1 MDNDLLFLENLSN
14 LLEQGYGIEETL
26 LICKDINNHPSIDT
40 ILQKIYGG
48 EDLTD
53 ALLDPH
59 LPKLFIEFF
68 TFFSMRSTIS
78 DYAIKNSLKIN
89 EIISIRKKLTAQMT
103 YPLILIVFLLFFSLF
118 ATFILFPKVTSLF
131 SSFGMNPSLSFS
143 ILFFII
149 RLIPILIIGILVALI
164 VSFVYFLIALKEK
177 KYWIIERFLKVP
189 FLKKYIQKYFTFKF
203 CLYFNELLEDHI
215 DSNTIITM
223 LNENMTQSD
232 IKIVLYEIYTRLKEG
247 EQLENIIDGF
257 PYFDHLFVSM
267 YKMYLK
273 NPEEIGSMRGYLDIS
288 QEQITY
294 AVNKFT
300 KFFVPI
306 VYGFVAFF
314 VITIY
319 VAVIIPMMNVIGDI

>member
-1 MDNDLLFLENLSN
+1 M
-14 LLEQGYGIEETL
+14 
-26 LICKDINNHPSIDT
+26 K
-40 ILQKIYGG
+40 
-48 EDLTD
+48 
-53 ALLDPH
+53 
-59 LPKLFIEFF
+59 
-68 TFFSMRSTIS
+68 
-78 DYAIKNSLKIN
+78 
-89 EIISIRKKLTAQMT
+89 KKLVAQMT

-118 ATFILFPKVTSLF
+118 ATFILFPKVTTLF
-131 SSFGMNPSLSFS
+131 SSFGMNPSLSFT

-149 RLIPILIIGILVALI
+149 RLIPILIIGLLSALI
-164 VSFVYFLIALKEK
+164 TSCVYFLISLKK
-177 KYWIIERFLKVP
+177 KKFWIIERYLKVP
-189 FLKKYIQKYFTFKF
+189 LLKKYIQKYFTFKF

-223 LNENMTQSD
+223 LNESMSQSD
-232 IKIVLYEIYTRLKEG
+232 IKIVLYEIYIRLKEG

-267 YKMYLK
+267 YKMFLK
-273 NPEEIGSMRGYLDIS
+273 NPDEIGSMRGYLDIS

-319 VAVIIPMMNVIGDI
+319 IAVIIPMMNVIGDI

>member
-1 MDNDLLFLENLSN
+1 MPLMIKLNRNVVRVYLCLDN
-14 LLEQGYGIEETL
+14 G
-26 LICKDINNHPSIDT
+26 H
-40 ILQKIYGG
+40 
-48 EDLTD
+48 
-53 ALLDPH
+53 
-59 LPKLFIEFF
+59 FI
-68 TFFSMRSTIS
+68 T
-78 DYAIKNSLKIN
+78 
-89 EIISIRKKLTAQMT
+89 
-103 YPLILIVFLLFFSLF
+103 
-118 ATFILFPKVTSLF
+118 
-131 SSFGMNPSLSFS
+131 
-143 ILFFII
+143 
-149 RLIPILIIGILVALI
+149 
-164 VSFVYFLIALKEK
+164 
-177 KYWIIERFLKVP
+177 
-189 FLKKYIQKYFTFKF
+189 
-203 CLYFNELLEDHI
+203 
-215 DSNTIITM
+215 
-223 LNENMTQSD
+223 
-232 IKIVLYEIYTRLKEG
+232 VLYEIYTRLKEG

>member
-78 DYAIKNSLKIN
+78 DAIKNSLKIYN

-143 ILFFII
+143 ILFFI
-149 RLIPILIIGILVALI
+149 ILIIGILVALI

>member
-26 LICKDINNHPSIDT
+26 LICKDINSHPSIDT
-40 ILQKIYGG
+40 ILQKIYDG
-48 EDLTD
+48 EDFTD

-59 LPKLFIEFF
+59 LPRLFIEFF

-78 DYAIKNSLKIN
+78 DAIKNSLKIYN
-89 EIISIRKKLTAQMT
+89 EIISIRKLTAQMT

-149 RLIPILIIGILVALI
+149 RLIPILVIGILVALI
-164 VSFVYFLIALKEK
+164 VSFVYFLIALKQK